1 MIVQS
6 FKIVFKINA
15 TVWVISWNYQ
25 LLFFIRYGDDLQKAA
40 TTVKTGTQE
49 MLTLLEHNETDP
61 VLAIDLSEGAIE
73 WVKEKKSLYI
83 IITIKCQNDKV
94 VEVISLHN
102 VLICICEQCKSW
114 FCLRLK
120 ILSRVIAI
128 WFLLDVIFHANK
140 RWKVT
145 C

>member
-1 MIVQS
+1 
-6 FKIVFKINA
+6 
-15 TVWVISWNYQ
+15 
-25 LLFFIRYGDDLQKAA
+25 
-40 TTVKTGTQE
+40 

-102 VLICICEQCKSW
+102 VLICICEQCKS
-114 FCLRLK
+114 
-120 ILSRVIAI
+120 
-128 WFLLDVIFHANK
+128 
-140 RWKVT
+140 
-145 C
+145 